1 MSRLSKSLR
10 KNAVCY
16 AYVAPFIILFF
27 LFTVLPV
34 IGSMV
39 LSFTDYNIVQ
49 SPHFVGVKNFV
60 TLFFNDEIFI
70 KALVN
75 TLTMALIIGPF
86 SYIGALLLAWL
97 LNELSRGMRTLLV
110 FLIYAPSISGNAYM
124 IWTLLFSGDQLG
136 FVNAYLLRLGIVSTP
151 IQWLTDT
158 RYMMTLVLLVSMWVS
173 MGVQF
178 LSFVAAFQGL
188 DKSLAEAGA
197 VDGIHN
203 RWQELWFIILPQMKP
218 QMLFGAVISISVGFS
233 VGGVGAALAGIPST
247 DYAVH
252 TLINH
257 MDDYAG
263 MRYEYG
269 YACAIAAILFLMML
283 GFNQV
288 VGRFLKGV
296 GT

>member
-1 MSRLSKSLR
+1 MR

-16 AYVAPFIILFF
+16 AYIAPFFLLFF

-34 IGSMV
+34 IGAIA

-49 SPHFVGVKNFV
+49 SPHFVGIQNFAA
-60 TLFFNDEIFI
+60 LFFEDEIFI

-75 TLTMALIIGPF
+75 TLTMALVIGPF
-86 SYIGALLLAWL
+86 SYLGALFLAWM
-97 LNELSRGMRTLLV
+97 LNELSRGLRTLLV

-124 IWTLLFSGDQLG
+124 IWTLLFSGDSLG
-136 FVNAYLLRLGIVSTP
+136 FVNAYLLRLGFIGSP
-151 IQWLTDT
+151 IQWFTDT
-158 RYMMTLVLLVSMWVS
+158 QYMMGIVLAVSMWVS

-188 DKSLAEAGA
+188 DRSLAEAGA
-197 VDGIHN
+197 IDGIRN

-218 QMLFGAVISISVGFS
+218 QMLFGAVMSISAGFS
-233 VGGVGAALAGIPST
+233 VGSVGAALAGNPST

-263 MRYEYG
+263 TRFEYG
-269 YACAIAAILFLMML
+269 YACAIAAVLFVMMV
-283 GFNQV
+283 GFNQAV
-288 VGRFLKGV
+288 KRFLRSV